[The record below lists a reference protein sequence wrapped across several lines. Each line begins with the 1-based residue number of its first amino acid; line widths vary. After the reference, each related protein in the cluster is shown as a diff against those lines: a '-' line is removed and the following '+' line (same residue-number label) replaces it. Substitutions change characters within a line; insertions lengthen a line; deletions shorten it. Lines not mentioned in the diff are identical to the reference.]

1 MDADDLTPFAPAE
14 LVADFGVEVPDL
26 HRPFRVK
33 WVWFTAGM
41 GVLFCAAMA
50 YSLPTSTWLRL
61 LVWSVLGFIIYFAY
75 GHRHSRLR
83 ARFNEDEATALAR
96 SAD

>member
-1 MDADDLTPFAPAE
+1 
-14 LVADFGVEVPDL
+14 
-26 HRPFRVK
+26 VK

-41 GVLFCAAMA
+41 GVVFCAGMA

-61 LVWSVLGFIIYFAY
+61 LLWSVLGFAIYFAY

-83 ARFNEDEATALAR
+83 ARHDDDAAAALA
-96 SAD
+96 SGADPLR